1 MLRVERR
8 GGASK
13 TECLQVEP
21 GNKRSSSQLKLL
33 ATVLATNVHWKT
45 VPYLWMLIGSFFFA
59 AMGLLIES
67 LGTEF
72 SFAWIATIRSAV
84 ATLIAV
90 GMVLYVRA
98 DFVVWRPASLWMRSL
113 AGCSAMLCLFF
124 AMTHY
129 DVAVVLSLSSMY
141 PIWVAIL
148 GWPMLGQ
155 IPSRDTW
162 LALSVSTVGMWLIY
176 SSATGPSW
184 AGSDHSH
191 YLPQLA
197 IPLAALASMFSA
209 VALIGLHRVKELDP
223 RAVVTHFSAVSTL
236 LSLCLWLAMP
246 MQAGSI
252 AALSST
258 TKSSEADVGSLMR
271 LIAVGVAAVLGQL
284 FLTKAFAAGRP
295 ARISVVGLSQ
305 VAFAAIYKWFF
316 EGRIPSGVAVTGM
329 LLVIGA
335 TLWVMIRSQA
345 DE

>member
-1 MLRVERR
+1 
-8 GGASK
+8 
-13 TECLQVEP
+13 
-21 GNKRSSSQLKLL
+21 
-33 ATVLATNVHWKT
+33 
-45 VPYLWMLIGSFFFA
+45 MLIGSFFFA

-90 GMVLYVRA
+90 GMVLYARA
-98 DFVVWRPASLWMRSL
+98 EFVVWRPASLWMRSL

-155 IPSRDTW
+155 LPSRDTW
-162 LALSVSTVGMWLIY
+162 LALTISTAGMWLIY
-176 SSATGPSW
+176 SSATAPTTFNG
-184 AGSDHSH
+184 DHSH
-191 YLPQLA
+191 YAPQIAL
-197 IPLAALASMFSA
+197 PLATLASMFSA
-209 VALIGLHRVKELDP
+209 VALIGLHRVKQVDP

-236 LSLCLWLAMP
+236 LSLMLWFCIPAT
-246 MQAGSI
+246 SI
-252 AALSST
+252 EAAPHS
-258 TKSSEADVGSLMR
+258 GSLLR

-295 ARISVVGLSQ
+295 ARISVIGLSQ
-305 VAFAAIYKWFF
+305 VAFAAIYKWLF
-316 EGRIPSGVAVTGM
+316 EGRIPSSLAVVGM

-335 TLWVMIRSQA
+335 TLWVMLRNQPQ
-345 DE
+345 D

>member
-1 MLRVERR
+1 
-8 GGASK
+8 
-13 TECLQVEP
+13 
-21 GNKRSSSQLKLL
+21 
-33 ATVLATNVHWKT
+33 
-45 VPYLWMLIGSFFFA
+45 MLIGSFFFA

-67 LGTEF
+67 LGTEY

-84 ATLIAV
+84 ATLIAI

-113 AGCSAMLCLFF
+113 AGCTAMLCLFF

-176 SSATGPSW
+176 SSATGLSPAGPSAIGLSP
-184 AGSDHSH
+184 AGTTAIGLSTLSNEHSH
-191 YLPQLA
+191 YLPQIA
-197 IPLAALASMFSA
+197 IPLATLASMFSA

-236 LSLCLWLAMP
+236 LSLSLWLAMP
-246 MQAGSI
+246 IQAVTSQVMPSQVVTSEAHAGSI
-252 AALSST
+252 
-258 TKSSEADVGSLMR
+258 VR

-295 ARISVVGLSQ
+295 ARISVIGLSQ
-305 VAFAAIYKWFF
+305 VAFAAIYKWLF
-316 EGRIPSGVAVTGM
+316 EGRVPSGLAVAGM

-345 DE
+345 DD

>member
-1 MLRVERR
+1 
-8 GGASK
+8 
-13 TECLQVEP
+13 
-21 GNKRSSSQLKLL
+21 
-33 ATVLATNVHWKT
+33 
-45 VPYLWMLIGSFFFA
+45 MLIGSFFFA

-67 LGTEF
+67 LGTEY

-155 IPSRDTW
+155 IPTRDTW
-162 LALSVSTVGMWLIY
+162 LALSVSTAGMWLIY
-176 SSATGPSW
+176 SSATGPSPLS
-184 AGSDHSH
+184 GEHSH
-191 YLPQLA
+191 YLPQVA
-197 IPLAALASMFSA
+197 IPLATLASMFSA
-209 VALIGLHRVKELDP
+209 VALIGLHRVKQLDP

-236 LSLCLWLAMP
+236 LSFLLWLAMLN
-246 MQAGSI
+246 QAGPLQ
-252 AALSST
+252 AGPLQAGLVH
-258 TKSSEADVGSLMR
+258 AGSLQTGSLQTGYGQVTPVEPHSGSLIR
-271 LIAVGVAAVLGQL
+271 LVAVGVAAVLGQL

-295 ARISVVGLSQ
+295 ARISVIGLSQ

-316 EGRIPSGVAVTGM
+316 EGRVPSSLAVVGM

-345 DE
+345 ED

>member
-1 MLRVERR
+1 M
-8 GGASK
+8 
-13 TECLQVEP
+13 
-21 GNKRSSSQLKLL
+21 
-33 ATVLATNVHWKT
+33 
-45 VPYLWMLIGSFFFA
+45 PYLWMLIGSFFFA

-98 DFVVWRPASLWMRSL
+98 KFVVWRPASIWMRSL

-155 IPSRDTW
+155 LPSRDTW
-162 LALSVSTVGMWLIY
+162 LALTVSTVGMWLIY
-176 SSATGPSW
+176 SSATGPASFS
-184 AGSDHSH
+184 GEHSH
-191 YLPQLA
+191 YLPQIAL
-197 IPLAALASMFSA
+197 PLATLASMFSA
-209 VALIGLHRVKELDP
+209 VALIGLHRVKEIDS

-236 LSLCLWLAMP
+236 LSLLLWLLMP
-246 MQAGSI
+246 VQSMNV
-252 AALSST
+252 
-258 TKSSEADVGSLMR
+258 EPDNGSLVR
-271 LIAVGVAAVLGQL
+271 LVAVGVAAVLGQL

-295 ARISVVGLSQ
+295 ARISVIGLSQ

-316 EGRIPSGVAVTGM
+316 EGRIPSSVGVLGM

-335 TLWVMIRSQA
+335 TVWVMLRSQA
-345 DE
+345 ND

>member
-1 MLRVERR
+1 
-8 GGASK
+8 
-13 TECLQVEP
+13 
-21 GNKRSSSQLKLL
+21 
-33 ATVLATNVHWKT
+33 
-45 VPYLWMLIGSFFFA
+45 MLIGSFFFA

-67 LGTEF
+67 LGTEY

-98 DFVVWRPASLWMRSL
+98 EFVVWRPASLWMRSL

-155 IPSRDTW
+155 VPSRDTW

-176 SSATGPSW
+176 ASATGSASFGQASFGPASL
-184 AGSDHSH
+184 GPVTFGNDHSH
-191 YLPQLA
+191 YLPQVA

-223 RAVVTHFSAVSTL
+223 RSVVTHFSAVSTL
-236 LSLCLWLAMP
+236 LSLVLWLAMP
-246 MQAGSI
+246 IQAAAIQPLNDALTGPMLSGEVHLGSV
-252 AALSST
+252 L
-258 TKSSEADVGSLMR
+258 R
-271 LIAVGVAAVLGQL
+271 LVAVGVAAVLGQL

-295 ARISVVGLSQ
+295 ARISVIGLSQ

-316 EGRIPSGVAVTGM
+316 EGRIPSGLAVVGM

-335 TLWVMIRSQA
+335 TLWVMIRGQA

>member
-1 MLRVERR
+1 M
-8 GGASK
+8 
-13 TECLQVEP
+13 
-21 GNKRSSSQLKLL
+21 
-33 ATVLATNVHWKT
+33 
-45 VPYLWMLIGSFFFA
+45 PYLWMLIGSFFFA
-59 AMGLLIES
+59 VMGLLIES
-67 LGTEF
+67 LGREY

-98 DFVVWRPASLWMRSL
+98 EFVVLRPASLWMRSL

-162 LALSVSTVGMWLIY
+162 LALSVSTAGMWLIY
-176 SSATGPSW
+176 SSATSPTALSG
-184 AGSDHSH
+184 DHAH
-191 YLPQLA
+191 YLPQVA

-209 VALIGLHRVKELDP
+209 VALIGLHRVKELDS

-236 LSLCLWLAMP
+236 LSFALWYFTPLQTM
-246 MQAGSI
+246 
-252 AALSST
+252 
-258 TKSSEADVGSLMR
+258 SSESTPSSLVR

-295 ARISVVGLSQ
+295 ARISVIGLSQ
-305 VAFAAIYKWFF
+305 VAFAASYKWLF
-316 EGRIPSGVAVTGM
+316 EGRIPSSVGVVGM
-329 LLVIGA
+329 LLVISA
-335 TLWVMIRSQA
+335 TMWVMLRSQA
-345 DE
+345 KD

>member
-1 MLRVERR
+1 
-8 GGASK
+8 
-13 TECLQVEP
+13 
-21 GNKRSSSQLKLL
+21 
-33 ATVLATNVHWKT
+33 
-45 VPYLWMLIGSFFFA
+45 MLIGSFFFA

-67 LGTEF
+67 LGTEY

-98 DFVVWRPASLWMRSL
+98 EFVVWRPASLWMRSL

-155 IPSRDTW
+155 VPSRDTW

-176 SSATGPSW
+176 ASATGSASFGQASFGPASL
-184 AGSDHSH
+184 GPETFGNDHSH
-191 YLPQLA
+191 YLPQVA

-236 LSLCLWLAMP
+236 LSLVLWLAMP
-246 MQAGSI
+246 IQA
-252 AALSST
+252 AAVQPLNQALTDPMLSS
-258 TKSSEADVGSLMR
+258 EVHMGSVLR
-271 LIAVGVAAVLGQL
+271 LVAVGVAAVLGQL

-295 ARISVVGLSQ
+295 ARISVIGLSQ

-316 EGRIPSGVAVTGM
+316 EGRIPSGLAVVGM

-335 TLWVMIRSQA
+335 TLWVMIRGQP

>member
-1 MLRVERR
+1 
-8 GGASK
+8 
-13 TECLQVEP
+13 
-21 GNKRSSSQLKLL
+21 
-33 ATVLATNVHWKT
+33 
-45 VPYLWMLIGSFFFA
+45 MLIGSFFFA
-59 AMGLLIES
+59 IMGLLIES
-67 LGTEF
+67 LGKEY

-90 GMVLYVRA
+90 GMVLYARA
-98 DFVVWRPASLWMRSL
+98 DFVVFRPASLWMRSL

-155 IPSRDTW
+155 VPSRDTW
-162 LALSVSTVGMWLIY
+162 LALSASTVGMWLIY
-176 SSATGPSW
+176 ASATER
-184 AGSDHSH
+184 ATFGSEYSH
-191 YLPQLA
+191 YLPQFA

-236 LSLCLWLAMP
+236 LSLALWLCTP
-246 MQAGSI
+246 MQMM
-252 AALSST
+252 
-258 TKSSEADVGSLMR
+258 SSESDNGSLVR
-271 LIAVGVAAVLGQL
+271 LVAVGVAAVLGQL

-295 ARISVVGLSQ
+295 ARISVIGLSQ
-305 VAFAAIYKWFF
+305 VAFAAGYKWVF
-316 EGRIPSGVAVTGM
+316 EGRVPSGVGFVGM

-335 TLWVMIRSQA
+335 TVWVMLRGQA
-345 DE
+345 EKRDS